1 MYLKTLHITAFGGL
15 RDKDIEL
22 SDGVNVIG
30 GQNEAGKTSAAMFIK
45 FIFYGLSSKAAKTE
59 GASERARF
67 INRET
72 SQAAGYIIAETD
84 DGAEYRLE
92 RTLTASDGATP
103 RERVRI
109 INQSTG
115 ETVTG
120 QNPGEYFFGAPESVF
135 VSTVFVSQNRPLKP
149 EISGD
154 GGRGGSVE
162 NLLTSADESV
172 DIKRAVKKLDLVR
185 RELCHKKGA
194 GGEISELRSRRA
206 ELAAERAQVAGK
218 AAEILSA
225 TASLNDINGNIS
237 VREAE
242 SEGYAK
248 IFSSLAKIETKRKFD
263 ALDGTA
269 HSIADINRSV
279 KLIDSSPVGGS
290 FAEELL
296 AAERDIREYDEQN
309 RAYAEKLPSY
319 PEGDDDLDIPNAD
332 DVIAEVT
339 SSAKKTRVLFA
350 AAIAL
355 LMCGA
360 LAAAAVVVMYFLS
373 MGAFLLP
380 LGTAVIFAAL
390 GIAVLIVRRGENSR
404 LGEMLEYWGAESADE
419 IETAVYDSV
428 DGMERTQALI
438 EEKRELEE
446 ALGAARVKRDE
457 ADGKLRALAKSVNA
471 DETADTYELIKLLHS
486 LADTAR
492 EERESL
498 VVKASKLK
506 GRLEI
511 LSEQLDGEDREEVFR
526 EAAEALSSDEGRLA
540 AALTPDG
547 VKELAKKKEF
557 NETALRSAIKRKEG
571 LDERLAELGKL
582 NRTPDELETMI
593 NTLTERI
600 DELSLRHDACSL
612 AQDALLRAGEAMR
625 SGVIPRIS
633 TRASEIIADCT
644 GRYSRLTVDN
654 AFSCGLGDGSDTKT
668 SEFFSRG
675 TGDLAY
681 IALRIALAEEVFRA
695 EEPTLIYD
703 ESFAH
708 VDSDRIKNVLLMLE
722 KGRGQDIVFTCRREE
737 TDIARSLGCNV
748 ISL

>member
-1 MYLKTLHITAFGGL
+1 MYLKTIHITAFGGL
-15 RDKDIEL
+15 RDKKIEL
-22 SDGVNVIG
+22 DGGVNVIG

-45 FIFYGLSSKAAKTE
+45 FIFYGLSSKAAKGE
-59 GASERARF
+59 VASERARF

-84 DGAEYRLE
+84 DGVEYRLE
-92 RTLTASDGATP
+92 RTLTVSDGATP

-109 INQSTG
+109 INQFTG

-120 QNPGEYFFGAPESVF
+120 QNPGEYFFDVPESVF
-135 VSTVFVSQNRPLKP
+135 VSTAFVSQNRPIRP

-154 GGRGGSVE
+154 GGKRGSVE
-162 NLLTSADESV
+162 NLLTSADENV

-194 GGEISELRSRRA
+194 GGEISDLKNRRA
-206 ELAAERAQVAGK
+206 ELCAERAQVADK

-237 VREAE
+237 ARE
-242 SEGYAK
+242 SESEEYAK
-248 IFSSLAKIETKRKFD
+248 IFSSLAKIEAKRKFD

-290 FAEELL
+290 FVDDLIG
-296 AAERDIREYDEQN
+296 AERDIREYDEKE
-309 RAYAEKLPSY
+309 RVYEERLPSL
-319 PEGDDDLDIPNAD
+319 PEDDGDLDIPDAD
-332 DVIAEVT
+332 AAIAEVAA
-339 SSAKKTRVLFA
+339 SAKKTKTLFTVA
-350 AAIAL
+350 TAL
-355 LMCGA
+355 LVCGA
-360 LAAAAVVVMYFLS
+360 VAAAAVVIMYLLS

-380 LGTAVIFAAL
+380 FGAAVIFAAL
-390 GIAVLIVRRGENSR
+390 GFALLIIRHGESAH
-404 LGEMLEYWGAESADE
+404 LSELLEYWGAESADE
-419 IETAVYDSV
+419 IETAVYDCV
-428 DGMERTQALI
+428 DDMGRTQALI
-438 EEKRELEE
+438 EEKRELEGS
-446 ALGAARVKRDE
+446 LDAARIKRDE
-457 ADGKLRALAKSVNA
+457 ADGRLRALAKSVNA
-471 DETADTYELIKLLHS
+471 DATAETYELIKLLHT

-498 VVKASKLK
+498 VVKANRLK
-506 GRLEI
+506 GRLEV
-511 LSEQLDGEDREEVFR
+511 LSEQLDGEDREQVMGD
-526 EAAEALSSDEGRLA
+526 AAEALSSDEGKLA
-540 AALTPDG
+540 ASLTPDG
-547 VKELAKKKEF
+547 VKELTKKREF
-557 NETALRSAIKRKEG
+557 NETALRSALRRKEG

-582 NRTPDELETMI
+582 NRTPDEIETMI
-593 NTLTERI
+593 NTLDERI

-644 GRYSRLTVDN
+644 CRYSRLTVDN
-654 AFSCGLGDGSDTKT
+654 GFSCGLGDGSDTKT
-668 SEFFSRG
+668 SEYFSSG

-722 KGRGQDIVFTCRREE
+722 KRRGQDMVFTCRREE